1 MSPSSPIDAHE
12 IGWAELIAAFLDE
25 KERAGRPATR
35 TVYARLLR
43 RFVRDAAKPLDEVTP
58 LDIHRFAFGVGCP
71 PGEIPSASTI
81 NLRLAAVGGFFAFA
95 QRMGCL
101 ERDPA
106 AALPRARVRP
116 SAPRG
121 LSISEVHRLLD
132 VIPST
137 PSGLRDRALVLVA
150 LVSGLRRAELVNL
163 TVHSLADDGSLLC
176 AVQSK
181 GGHQRL
187 RHLPPSLVQ
196 LIAGGTQSDPRSA
209 FAPGRRLFAIADSTL
224 YAHLR
229 RYGEA
234 AGLGSVSPHVLRH
247 TAAKLRRQAGAT
259 IEEVSSL
266 LGHTSIATT
275 AIYLRR
281 LEDEPDR
288 GGERVAQ
295 ALGIAGLLSGWR
307 TGATAGSGGRSQP
320 ASERRSSWSDSR
332 RVSWVG
338 GHANAPLRRQDASRY
353 RGPRPGASQRVAVS
367 KAGEMSTGQ
376 P

>member
-1 MSPSSPIDAHE
+1 MLPSSPIQTPE
-12 IGWAELIAAFLDE
+12 IGWAELTAAFLDE
-25 KERAGRPATR
+25 KERAGSPATR
-35 TVYARLLR
+35 MVYARLLR
-43 RFVRDAAKPLDEVTP
+43 RFVRDAAKPLDEITP

-71 PGEIPSASTI
+71 PREVPSASTI

-116 SAPRG
+116 STPRG

-163 TVHSLADDGSLLC
+163 TVHSLADDGSLRC
-176 AVQSK
+176 VVQTK

-187 RHLPPSLVQ
+187 RHLPPSLVP
-196 LIAGGTQSDPRSA
+196 LITGGPESNPRSA
-209 FAPGRRLFAIADSTL
+209 VAPGRRLFAIADSTF

-247 TAAKLRRQAGAT
+247 TAAKFRRQAGAT

-281 LEDEPDR
+281 LEDEPDS
-288 GGERVAQ
+288 GGERVAL
-295 ALGIAGLLSGWR
+295 ALGIAGSDPGWWTSAR
-307 TGATAGSGGRSQP
+307 ADERGRSQP
-320 ASERRSSWSDSR
+320 AREPQGSSSNRR
-332 RVSWVG
+332 RVTWIGRHV
-338 GHANAPLRRQDASRY
+338 HASLRRRDATRH
-353 RGPRPGASQRVAVS
+353 REPRPRASQRVAVS
-367 KAGEMSTGQ
+367 KGREMRTGQ